1 MPGYRANRLDAKYQ
15 LPDKLTPA
23 ERKKLVPTIRRVQ
36 ALLGNG
42 LTGVDLIRCW
52 VAWRIIPLSRQ
63 PGLMYSYTG
72 GTDDPLRHSSLRLT
86 EEAIVEMATT
96 LVNSKY
102 EDYNL
107 VGLNPFCKL
116 NPAPKVILL
125 TSFSLVVN
133 YRMNFNMLFFHRLN
147 LTSGRP
153 NMTMRP
159 PKRLGLPR
167 KPLERPA
174 RNLRRNQAPLI
185 CLSWMTPLSRR

>member
-23 ERKKLVPTIRRVQ
+23 KRKKLVPRIRRVQ

-42 LTGVDLIRCW
+42 LSGVDLLCCW
-52 VAWRIIPLSRQ
+52 VTWWIIPLSFR

-72 GTDDPLRHSSLRLT
+72 GIDDPLCYRSLRLT

-102 EDYNL
+102 EDCSL

-116 NPAPKVILL
+116 NPVLE
-125 TSFSLVVN
+125 VN
-133 YRMNFNMLFFHRLN
+133 LFF
-147 LTSGRP
+147 
-153 NMTMRP
+153 
-159 PKRLGLPR
+159 PR
-167 KPLERPA
+167 
-174 RNLRRNQAPLI
+174 
-185 CLSWMTPLSRR
+185 